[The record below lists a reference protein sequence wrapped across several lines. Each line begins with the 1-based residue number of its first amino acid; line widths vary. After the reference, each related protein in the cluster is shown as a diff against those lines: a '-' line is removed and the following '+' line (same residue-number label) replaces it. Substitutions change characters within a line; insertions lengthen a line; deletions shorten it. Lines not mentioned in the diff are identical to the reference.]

1 MTDIITIII
10 ITGVAVCY
18 TVASLSSDT
27 PWYSLPCKVP
37 FYTQNRIDRSVVCRE
52 EIFSKGGKCIF
63 NVTMNFGIWKGK
75 RKILVSGF
83 LCRVF

>member
-37 FYTQNRIDRSVVCRE
+37 FYTQKLILIMWFDLANE
-52 EIFSKGGKCIF
+52 ALA
-63 NVTMNFGIWKGK
+63 NVTQAEA
-75 RKILVSGF
+75 S
-83 LCRVF
+83 